1 MLDRISDGQSR
12 VLGYTPV
19 GEASIRFELVGK

>member
-19 GEASIRFELVGK
+19 GEALIRVEVGK